1 MLTVGLG
8 AIMQDGREASKPRG
22 GAAKRPGAK
31 PPSGAKRPSAQTLR
45 LQLHLGEKTVERLGV
60 HCSLVHRNQSAVADE
75 ILTSWLA
82 HYGRGR
88 ELFADADGVKSPDEV
103 IGGDP
108 SA

>member
-1 MLTVGLG
+1 M
-8 AIMQDGREASKPRG
+8 
-22 GAAKRPGAK
+22 
-31 PPSGAKRPSAQTLR
+31 
-45 LQLHLGEKTVERLGV
+45 ERLGV

-108 SA
+108 AA